1 MRTINDAELAARLR
15 LSVTRLARRLRQKSD
30 VEATASQISALAT
43 IERLG
48 PLTIGELSA
57 AERVQP
63 PSMTRIVAGLEELD
77 LIQRETDERDRR
89 VARVRVTSLGQRL
102 LERSRSKKNA
112 YIADRVNK
120 RHALIATQATYAALA
135 LSLWTL
141 VATHNVELWMVYV
154 LAFAMGCVTVVDLP
168 TRQAFVTEMVG
179 PEQLP
184 NAIGLNSAVFN
195 A

>member
-48 PLTIGELSA
+48 PLTIGELST

-63 PSMTRIVAGLEELD
+63 PSMTRIVAGLEELG

-89 VARVRVTSLGQRL
+89 VARVRVTPIGQRL

-112 YIADRVNK
+112 YLAARLGSLSDEER
-120 RHALIATQATYAALA
+120 AALA
-135 LSLWTL
+135 RAADILERLLESD
-141 VATHNVELWMVYV
+141 E
-154 LAFAMGCVTVVDLP
+154 
-168 TRQAFVTEMVG
+168 
-179 PEQLP
+179 
-184 NAIGLNSAVFN
+184 
-195 A
+195 

>member
-1 MRTINDAELAARLR
+1 MKRSPTTPRAEDAALDDAELAARLR
-15 LSVTRLARRLRQKSD
+15 LSVTRLARRLRQQSD

-77 LIQRETDERDRR
+77 LIQRETDEHDRR
-89 VARVRVTSLGQRL
+89 VARVRVTPLGQRL

-112 YIADRVNK
+112 Y
-120 RHALIATQATYAALA
+120 LAARLR
-135 LSLWTL
+135 
-141 VATHNVELWMVYV
+141 
-154 LAFAMGCVTVVDLP
+154 AMGRDERATLAHAADILE
-168 TRQAFVTEMVG
+168 RMLESG
-179 PEQLP
+179 E
-184 NAIGLNSAVFN
+184 
-195 A
+195 

>member
-63 PSMTRIVAGLEELD
+63 PSMTRIVAGLEELA

-112 YIADRVNK
+112 YLAARLGSLSDEER
-120 RHALIATQATYAALA
+120 AALA
-135 LSLWTL
+135 HAADILERLLESD
-141 VATHNVELWMVYV
+141 E
-154 LAFAMGCVTVVDLP
+154 
-168 TRQAFVTEMVG
+168 
-179 PEQLP
+179 
-184 NAIGLNSAVFN
+184 
-195 A
+195 

>member
-1 MRTINDAELAARLR
+1 MRTITDAELAAQLR

-77 LIQRETDERDRR
+77 LILRETDERDRR
-89 VARVRVTSLGQRL
+89 VARVRVAPLGQRV

-112 YIADRVNK
+112 YLAARLGSLNDEER
-120 RHALIATQATYAALA
+120 AALA
-135 LSLWTL
+135 HAADILERLLESD
-141 VATHNVELWMVYV
+141 E
-154 LAFAMGCVTVVDLP
+154 
-168 TRQAFVTEMVG
+168 
-179 PEQLP
+179 
-184 NAIGLNSAVFN
+184 
-195 A
+195 

>member
-102 LERSRSKKNA
+102 LERSRSKKDA
-112 YIADRVNK
+112 YLAARLGSLSDEERATLAHAAD
-120 RHALIATQATYAALA
+120 
-135 LSLWTL
+135 
-141 VATHNVELWMVYV
+141 V
-154 LAFAMGCVTVVDLP
+154 LERLLESD
-168 TRQAFVTEMVG
+168 E
-179 PEQLP
+179 
-184 NAIGLNSAVFN
+184 
-195 A
+195 

>member
-1 MRTINDAELAARLR
+1 MQTINDAELAARIR

-102 LERSRSKKNA
+102 LERSRSKKDA
-112 YIADRVNK
+112 YLAARLGSLSDEERATLAHAAD
-120 RHALIATQATYAALA
+120 
-135 LSLWTL
+135 
-141 VATHNVELWMVYV
+141 V
-154 LAFAMGCVTVVDLP
+154 LERLLESD
-168 TRQAFVTEMVG
+168 E
-179 PEQLP
+179 
-184 NAIGLNSAVFN
+184 
-195 A
+195 

>member
-1 MRTINDAELAARLR
+1 MRTINDAELAARIR

-102 LERSRSKKNA
+102 LERSRSKKDA
-112 YIADRVNK
+112 YLAARLGSLSDEERATLAHAAD
-120 RHALIATQATYAALA
+120 
-135 LSLWTL
+135 
-141 VATHNVELWMVYV
+141 V
-154 LAFAMGCVTVVDLP
+154 LERLLESD
-168 TRQAFVTEMVG
+168 E
-179 PEQLP
+179 
-184 NAIGLNSAVFN
+184 
-195 A
+195 

>member
-1 MRTINDAELAARLR
+1 MRTINDAELAARIR

-89 VARVRVTSLGQRL
+89 VARVRVTSLGQGL
-102 LERSRSKKNA
+102 LDRSRSKK
-112 YIADRVNK
+112 K
-120 RHALIATQATYAALA
+120 RLPRLPAA
-135 LSLWTL
+135 
-141 VATHNVELWMVYV
+141 
-154 LAFAMGCVTVVDLP
+154 
-168 TRQAFVTEMVG
+168 
-179 PEQLP
+179 
-184 NAIGLNSAVFN
+184 I
-195 A
+195 

>member
-102 LERSRSKKNA
+102 LERSRSKKDA
-112 YIADRVNK
+112 YLAARLGSMSNEERATLAHAADILER
-120 RHALIATQATYAALA
+120 LLE
-135 LSLWTL
+135 SD
-141 VATHNVELWMVYV
+141 
-154 LAFAMGCVTVVDLP
+154 G
-168 TRQAFVTEMVG
+168 
-179 PEQLP
+179 
-184 NAIGLNSAVFN
+184 
-195 A
+195 

>member
-102 LERSRSKKNA
+102 LERSRSKKDA
-112 YIADRVNK
+112 YLAARLGSLSNEERATLAHAADILER
-120 RHALIATQATYAALA
+120 LLE
-135 LSLWTL
+135 SD
-141 VATHNVELWMVYV
+141 E
-154 LAFAMGCVTVVDLP
+154 
-168 TRQAFVTEMVG
+168 
-179 PEQLP
+179 
-184 NAIGLNSAVFN
+184 
-195 A
+195 

>member
-15 LSVTRLARRLRQKSD
+15 LSVTRLARRLRQQSD

-63 PSMTRIVAGLEELD
+63 PSMTRIVAGLEDLD
-77 LIQRETDERDRR
+77 LIQRETDARDRR
-89 VARVRVTSLGQRL
+89 VARVRVTPVGQRL

-112 YIADRVNK
+112 YLAARLRALDVDDRATLARAADILER
-120 RHALIATQATYAALA
+120 LL
-135 LSLWTL
+135 
-141 VATHNVELWMVYV
+141 E
-154 LAFAMGCVTVVDLP
+154 
-168 TRQAFVTEMVG
+168 
-179 PEQLP
+179 
-184 NAIGLNSAVFN
+184 
-195 A
+195 

>member
-89 VARVRVTSLGQRL
+89 VARVRVAPPGQRL

-112 YIADRVNK
+112 YLAARLGSLTNEE
-120 RHALIATQATYAALA
+120 RAALA
-135 LSLWTL
+135 HAADILERLLESD
-141 VATHNVELWMVYV
+141 E
-154 LAFAMGCVTVVDLP
+154 
-168 TRQAFVTEMVG
+168 
-179 PEQLP
+179 
-184 NAIGLNSAVFN
+184 
-195 A
+195 

>member
-48 PLTIGELSA
+48 PLTIGELST

-63 PSMTRIVAGLEELD
+63 PSMTRIVAGLEELV
-77 LIQRETDERDRR
+77 LIQRQTDERDRR
-89 VARVRVTSLGQRL
+89 VARVRVTPIGQRL

-112 YIADRVNK
+112 YLAARLGSLSDDER
-120 RHALIATQATYAALA
+120 AALA
-135 LSLWTL
+135 RAADILERLLESD
-141 VATHNVELWMVYV
+141 E
-154 LAFAMGCVTVVDLP
+154 
-168 TRQAFVTEMVG
+168 
-179 PEQLP
+179 
-184 NAIGLNSAVFN
+184 
-195 A
+195 

>member
-112 YIADRVNK
+112 YLAARLGSLSDEER
-120 RHALIATQATYAALA
+120 AALA
-135 LSLWTL
+135 HAADILERLLESD
-141 VATHNVELWMVYV
+141 E
-154 LAFAMGCVTVVDLP
+154 
-168 TRQAFVTEMVG
+168 
-179 PEQLP
+179 
-184 NAIGLNSAVFN
+184 
-195 A
+195 

>member
-63 PSMTRIVAGLEELD
+63 PSMTRIVAGLEELG

-89 VARVRVTSLGQRL
+89 VARVRVTPLGQRL
-102 LERSRSKKNA
+102 LARSRSKKNA
-112 YIADRVNK
+112 Y
-120 RHALIATQATYAALA
+120 LAARLG
-135 LSLWTL
+135 SLTNEER
-141 VATHNVELWMVYV
+141 AV
-154 LAFAMGCVTVVDLP
+154 LAHAADLL
-168 TRQAFVTEMVG
+168 
-179 PEQLP
+179 EQL
-184 NAIGLNSAVFN
+184 LESDE
-195 A
+195 

>member
-1 MRTINDAELAARLR
+1 MRTINDAELAARIR

-102 LERSRSKKNA
+102 LERSRSKKDA
-112 YIADRVNK
+112 YLAARLGSLSNEE
-120 RHALIATQATYAALA
+120 RATLAHASDILERL
-135 LSLWTL
+135 LESD
-141 VATHNVELWMVYV
+141 E
-154 LAFAMGCVTVVDLP
+154 
-168 TRQAFVTEMVG
+168 
-179 PEQLP
+179 
-184 NAIGLNSAVFN
+184 
-195 A
+195 

>member
-102 LERSRSKKNA
+102 LERSRSKKDA
-112 YIADRVNK
+112 YLAARLGSLSDEERATLAHAADILER
-120 RHALIATQATYAALA
+120 LL
-135 LSLWTL
+135 
-141 VATHNVELWMVYV
+141 E
-154 LAFAMGCVTVVDLP
+154 FD
-168 TRQAFVTEMVG
+168 E
-179 PEQLP
+179 
-184 NAIGLNSAVFN
+184 
-195 A
+195 

>member
-1 MRTINDAELAARLR
+1 MRIINDAELAARLR

-89 VARVRVTSLGQRL
+89 VARVRVTPIGQRL

-112 YIADRVNK
+112 YLAARLRSLDDDERVTLAKAADILER
-120 RHALIATQATYAALA
+120 LLE
-135 LSLWTL
+135 S
-141 VATHNVELWMVYV
+141 E
-154 LAFAMGCVTVVDLP
+154 
-168 TRQAFVTEMVG
+168 E
-179 PEQLP
+179 
-184 NAIGLNSAVFN
+184 
-195 A
+195 

>member
-63 PSMTRIVAGLEELD
+63 PSMTRIVAGLEDLD

-89 VARVRVTSLGQRL
+89 VARVRVSSLGQGL

-112 YIADRVNK
+112 YLAARLGSLSDEER
-120 RHALIATQATYAALA
+120 AALA
-135 LSLWTL
+135 RAADILERLLES
-141 VATHNVELWMVYV
+141 E
-154 LAFAMGCVTVVDLP
+154 D
-168 TRQAFVTEMVG
+168 E
-179 PEQLP
+179 
-184 NAIGLNSAVFN
+184 
-195 A
+195 

>member
-112 YIADRVNK
+112 YLAARLGSLSDEERV
-120 RHALIATQATYAALA
+120 ALA
-135 LSLWTL
+135 HAADILERLLESD
-141 VATHNVELWMVYV
+141 E
-154 LAFAMGCVTVVDLP
+154 
-168 TRQAFVTEMVG
+168 
-179 PEQLP
+179 
-184 NAIGLNSAVFN
+184 
-195 A
+195 

>member
-63 PSMTRIVAGLEELD
+63 PSMTRIVAGLEELG

-89 VARVRVTSLGQRL
+89 VARVRVAPLGQRL
-102 LERSRSKKNA
+102 LARSRSKKNA
-112 YIADRVNK
+112 YLAARLGSLSNDERATLAHAADILER
-120 RHALIATQATYAALA
+120 LLE
-135 LSLWTL
+135 SD
-141 VATHNVELWMVYV
+141 E
-154 LAFAMGCVTVVDLP
+154 
-168 TRQAFVTEMVG
+168 
-179 PEQLP
+179 
-184 NAIGLNSAVFN
+184 
-195 A
+195 

>member
-48 PLTIGELSA
+48 PLTIGELST

-63 PSMTRIVAGLEELD
+63 PSMTRIVAGLEELG

-89 VARVRVTSLGQRL
+89 VARVRVTPIGQRL

-112 YIADRVNK
+112 YLAARLGSLSDDER
-120 RHALIATQATYAALA
+120 TALA
-135 LSLWTL
+135 RAADILERLLESD
-141 VATHNVELWMVYV
+141 E
-154 LAFAMGCVTVVDLP
+154 
-168 TRQAFVTEMVG
+168 
-179 PEQLP
+179 
-184 NAIGLNSAVFN
+184 
-195 A
+195 

>member
-112 YIADRVNK
+112 YLAARLGSLTDEERG
-120 RHALIATQATYAALA
+120 ALA
-135 LSLWTL
+135 HAADILERLLESD
-141 VATHNVELWMVYV
+141 V
-154 LAFAMGCVTVVDLP
+154 
-168 TRQAFVTEMVG
+168 
-179 PEQLP
+179 
-184 NAIGLNSAVFN
+184 
-195 A
+195 

>member
-1 MRTINDAELAARLR
+1 MRTINDAELAARIR

-102 LERSRSKKNA
+102 LERSRSKKDA
-112 YIADRVNK
+112 YLAARLGSLSNEERATLAHAADILER
-120 RHALIATQATYAALA
+120 LLE
-135 LSLWTL
+135 SD
-141 VATHNVELWMVYV
+141 E
-154 LAFAMGCVTVVDLP
+154 
-168 TRQAFVTEMVG
+168 
-179 PEQLP
+179 
-184 NAIGLNSAVFN
+184 
-195 A
+195 

>member
-1 MRTINDAELAARLR
+1 MQTVNDAELAARLR

-48 PLTIGELSA
+48 PLTIGELST

-63 PSMTRIVAGLEELD
+63 PSMTRIVAGLEDLD

-89 VARVRVTSLGQRL
+89 VARVRVAPLGQRL

-112 YIADRVNK
+112 Y
-120 RHALIATQATYAALA
+120 LAARLRA
-135 LSLWTL
+135 LSDGERTTL
-141 VATHNVELWMVYV
+141 A
-154 LAFAMGCVTVVDLP
+154 
-168 TRQAFVTEMVG
+168 QAADILERLL
-179 PEQLP
+179 E
-184 NAIGLNSAVFN
+184 SDE
-195 A
+195 

>member
-112 YIADRVNK
+112 YLAARLGSLSDEERATLAHAAD
-120 RHALIATQATYAALA
+120 
-135 LSLWTL
+135 
-141 VATHNVELWMVYV
+141 V
-154 LAFAMGCVTVVDLP
+154 LERLLESD
-168 TRQAFVTEMVG
+168 E
-179 PEQLP
+179 
-184 NAIGLNSAVFN
+184 
-195 A
+195 

>member
-1 MRTINDAELAARLR
+1 MRTINDAEVAARLR

-102 LERSRSKKNA
+102 LERSRSKKDA
-112 YIADRVNK
+112 YLAARLGSLSIEERATLAHAADILER
-120 RHALIATQATYAALA
+120 LLETD
-135 LSLWTL
+135 
-141 VATHNVELWMVYV
+141 E
-154 LAFAMGCVTVVDLP
+154 
-168 TRQAFVTEMVG
+168 
-179 PEQLP
+179 
-184 NAIGLNSAVFN
+184 
-195 A
+195 

>member
-1 MRTINDAELAARLR
+1 MRTINDAELAARIR

-63 PSMTRIVAGLEELD
+63 PSMTRIVAGLEGLD

-102 LERSRSKKNA
+102 LERSRSKKDA
-112 YIADRVNK
+112 YLAARLGSLSDEERATLAHAADILER
-120 RHALIATQATYAALA
+120 LLE
-135 LSLWTL
+135 SD
-141 VATHNVELWMVYV
+141 E
-154 LAFAMGCVTVVDLP
+154 
-168 TRQAFVTEMVG
+168 
-179 PEQLP
+179 
-184 NAIGLNSAVFN
+184 
-195 A
+195 

>member
-15 LSVTRLARRLRQKSD
+15 LSVTRLARRLRQQSD

-63 PSMTRIVAGLEELD
+63 PSMTRIVAGLEDLD
-77 LIQRETDERDRR
+77 LIRRETDERDRR
-89 VARVRVTSLGQRL
+89 VARVRVTPVGQRL

-112 YIADRVNK
+112 Y
-120 RHALIATQATYAALA
+120 LAARLRA
-135 LSLWTL
+135 LSGDERATL
-141 VATHNVELWMVYV
+141 A
-154 LAFAMGCVTVVDLP
+154 
-168 TRQAFVTEMVG
+168 
-179 PEQLP
+179 
-184 NAIGLNSAVFN
+184 SA
-195 A
+195 ADILERLLESDE